1 MAIEPLRFSLQTS
14 FPYKVFALT
23 VGLLYL
29 QMALNVDQAN
39 YMRKKNYPCAPLS
52 QMLRMTGVPDC

>member
-1 MAIEPLRFSLQTS
+1 MAIQPLRFSLQTS

-39 YMRKKNYPCAPLS
+39 YMREKEKLSLCTFISDVKNDWSA
-52 QMLRMTGVPDC
+52 